1 MPIPPRLEFY
11 LNENQIPFT
20 HSTHPLAFT
29 AQEVA
34 HAERVSGRMIA
45 KTVVVMADGNFV
57 MAVLPAD
64 SLVDLQ
70 ELHHVLGA
78 NHVRLAT
85 ERELA
90 DLFPDCE
97 LGAMPPF
104 GNLYGLPVY
113 LDNSLAHQPAIAF
126 NGGTHRDIV
135 YMKFVDF
142 RRAVS
147 PVLVA
152 VGRRLAA

>member
-1 MPIPPRLEFY
+1 MPILARLESS
-11 LNENQIPFT
+11 LNENQIPYS
-20 HSTHPLAFT
+20 HHVHPLAFT

-45 KTVVVMADGNFV
+45 KTVVVLADGAFA

-70 ELHHVLGA
+70 ELRHALGA
-78 NHVRLAT
+78 THLRLAT

-90 DLFPDCE
+90 DLFADCE

-113 LDNSLAHQPAIAF
+113 VDSSLAQQQTIGF
-126 NGGTHRDIV
+126 NAGTHRDVVHLKFADFSRVVQPVIV
-135 YMKFVDF
+135 GF
-142 RRAVS
+142 
-147 PVLVA
+147 
-152 VGRRLAA
+152 GRRIAA

>member
-1 MPIPPRLEFY
+1 MPIAARLESY
-11 LNENQIPFT
+11 LNENQIPFS

-45 KTVVVMADGNFV
+45 KTVVVLADGNFL
-57 MAVLPAD
+57 MAVLAAD

-70 ELHHVLGA
+70 ELRHALGSA
-78 NHVRLAT
+78 HVRLAT

-97 LGAMPPF
+97 LGAMPPL
-104 GNLYGLPVY
+104 GNLYSLPVWV
-113 LDNSLAHQPAIAF
+113 DNSLAQQRTIAF
-126 NGGTHRDIV
+126 NGGTHRDMV
-135 YMKFVDF
+135 HMTFADF
-142 RRAVS
+142 ERAVK
-147 PVLVA
+147 PVLIGF
-152 VGRRLAA
+152 GRRIAA